1 MVKRKNRIK
10 PVEWPMPP
18 RYQEWLGYVFDR
30 PDTPDAW
37 YFDFELPMFEAD
49 EVEQAELI
57 AYTFEHCGRDLAR
70 FSERQVNYGLEYI
83 FNNSCSDVVFALMS
97 ESVPVQLR
105 LRAIEAIKTLYQEC
119 FTPRCAPVLGHLNE
133 PGANPLN
140 QVCYML
146 WDASPLSYWENR
158 PNKEVFYGAVVD
170 VLEAVLESP
179 NPACVESAL
188 HGLGHLHS
196 SHLERVE
203 EVVGTYLRR
212 NVFVAPGLQQYAQ
225 RAAVGYVQ

>member
-1 MVKRKNRIK
+1 MN
-10 PVEWPMPP
+10 
-18 RYQEWLGYVFDR
+18 
-30 PDTPDAW
+30 
-37 YFDFELPMFEAD
+37 
-49 EVEQAELI
+49 
-57 AYTFEHCGRDLAR
+57 
-70 FSERQVNYGLEYI
+70 
-83 FNNSCSDVVFALMS
+83 

-105 LRAIEAIKTLYQEC
+105 LRAIEAIKTLYQDC

-170 VLEAVLESP
+170 VLEAALESP

-196 SHLERVE
+196 SYLEPVE
-203 EVVGTYLRR
+203 KVVGNYVRR
-212 NVFVAPGLQQYAQ
+212 NIFTAPGLQQYAQ
-225 RAAVGYVQ
+225 RAAMGYVQ

>member
-1 MVKRKNRIK
+1 M
-10 PVEWPMPP
+10 
-18 RYQEWLGYVFDR
+18 FDR

-37 YFDFELPMFEAD
+37 YFDFELPMFEAN

-57 AYTFEHCGRDLAR
+57 AYTLEQCGQDLAK

-83 FNNSCSDVVFALMS
+83 FNNSCSDVVFTLMND
-97 ESVPVQLR
+97 SVPMQLR
-105 LRAIEAIKTLYQEC
+105 LRAIEAIKTLYRDC
-119 FTPRCAPVLGHLNE
+119 FTSRCAPVLGHLDE

-158 PNKEVFYGAVVD
+158 PNREVFYGAVID
-170 VLEAVLESP
+170 VMDKALAST

-196 SHLERVE
+196 YCLERVE
-203 EVVGTYLRR
+203 KVISTYLQR
-212 NVFVAPGLQQYAQ
+212 NIFVAPGLQQYAQ
-225 RAAVGYVQ
+225 RAAIGYVQ